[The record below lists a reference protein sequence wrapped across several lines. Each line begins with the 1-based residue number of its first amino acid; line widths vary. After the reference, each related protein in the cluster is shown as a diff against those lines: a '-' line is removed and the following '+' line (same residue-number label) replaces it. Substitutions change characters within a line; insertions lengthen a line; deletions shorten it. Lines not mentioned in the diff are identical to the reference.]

1 MGNFLIFAINRI
13 TFRISNFIRHWYYLS
28 FKIYADLIVSLLEKF
43 DKFFAFKITRRNL
56 FKPLYQDRS
65 IIGYVLGFFFRF
77 WRLVFG
83 GAFYA
88 GFLVLALAAF
98 VGWSAIPIFIFYK
111 IVGYSPAIRLLK

>member
-13 TFRISNFIRHWYYLS
+13 SFRISNFIRHWYFTS
-28 FKIYADLIVSLLEKF
+28 FQIYAGFIVSLLEKF

-56 FKPLYQDRS
+56 FKPLYQDSS

-83 GAFYA
+83 GVFYA
-88 GFLVLALAAF
+88 VFLALALAAF

-111 IVGYSPAIRLLK
+111 IIGYSPVIQLLK